1 MASGAII
8 PPIKDL
14 MSLKA
19 GLQSLDDSHTVNI
32 TKIFSQIPTNSRTP
46 HSPRSI
52 SITPTTSKPERSA
65 SAQSLNSTYHTI
77 QTRFQY
83 NRCLEY
89 LQQQHQHTLTQ
100 LHKEVRDLK
109 IENKKLNF
117 RIIVEEQGGT
127 KALIKQTLAVDAD
140 SSNINQDIL
149 LQETIK
155 DLKVKLDLAEDT
167 AKHQQATI
175 RNLNKQLKTL
185 AKAPPQAA
193 HPRVPHPPRDQT
205 RRQISTE
212 KLVSA
217 EKTIARK
224 DETINLLEKQ
234 IQELTY
240 KLGEYQ
246 SIINKDPS
254 PKFMVTNSRNS
265 STTNIHDKT
274 KLPPLTSS
282 RNKTQESSPRH
293 GGGENNQT
301 HAGGYSLTP
310 RNSRTDFAER
320 SRRINY
326 IRRGSQDDS

>member
-1 MASGAII
+1 
-8 PPIKDL
+8 

-32 TKIFSQIPTNSRTP
+32 TKIFSQIPSRTP

-185 AKAPPQAA
+185 AKAGPQQQQHHHHPPR
-193 HPRVPHPPRDQT
+193 HVPHPPRDQT

-224 DETINLLEKQ
+224 DETINVLEKQ

-254 PKFMVTNSRNS
+254 PKFMITNSRNT

-293 GGGENNQT
+293 GGDT
-301 HAGGYSLTP
+301 TGYSLTP